1 MNIFKIGSTAK
12 ATLIASV
19 IGIMFA
25 GIAFG
30 TMSIA
35 HAEDDYGWGVGYDS
49 SGGSD
54 YGSGVGYSGSDNDY
68 GWGVGYDSSDNDYG
82 WGVGYSGDYGSG
94 VGYEGDYGWGV
105 GYEDGCEWSC
115 GDYGSDGCD
124 YSCGDY
130 DYECGC
136 YDNDYD
142 YDYDDEYEDVYYD
155 EESQSYSYGSGGSH
169 GSSGSSYRPSYSSSG
184 YSMVRPMS
192 FSSPSYPAPR
202 PTSGGSVSNVTNTS
216 ITNVDNSINDS
227 FNNYNSNNVAYVA
240 PATPQYQA
248 VYTQPAPY
256 CTIRQAQASGYGVN
270 SVYLSWTS
278 TNATSAYLSNVGSV
292 QTSGSQTVWNS
303 GNMVYTLTVYGNGG
317 SATCQ
322 TTVNAYNYNPTPYVS
337 LTQIPYTGFDLGTFG
352 NAMYWAGL
360 LVFAMGAG
368 YLAVYYV
375 PALAFAGARRKQYA
389 PVVAPMAPIMVA
401 KEIVAAKVQSIVEA
415 IKKTGTNDAMAIVA
429 SKDGSMPKIVIS
441 RD

>member
-1 MNIFKIGSTAK
+1 MTNKFGKNVVLSLAVTSVLLVSSLTLFGFAITAAADDGEYIG
-12 ATLIASV
+12 
-19 IGIMFA
+19 G
-25 GIAFG
+25 
-30 TMSIA
+30 
-35 HAEDDYGWGVGYDS
+35 E
-49 SGGSD
+49 SGGE
-54 YGSGVGYSGSDNDY
+54 YIGG
-68 GWGVGYDSSDNDYG
+68 DSIGGEYIG
-82 WGVGYSGDYGSG
+82 GEFLGGEYIGGEYLGG
-94 VGYEGDYGWGV
+94 EYLGGEYMG
-105 GYEDGCEWSC
+105 GCDWSC
-115 GDYGSDGCD
+115 GGDFGDGCD
-124 YSCGDY
+124 WECGGDY
-130 DYECGC
+130 DYGCGC
-136 YDNDYD
+136 YGDDYD
-142 YDYDDEYEDVYYD
+142 YEDVYYD

-192 FSSPSYPAPR
+192 FGSPSYPAPR
-202 PTSGGSVSNVTNTS
+202 PMSGGSVSNVTNTS
-216 ITNVDNSINDS
+216 ITNIDNSINDS

-292 QTSGSQTVWNS
+292 NANGSQTVWNA
-303 GNMVYTLTVYGNGG
+303 GNTVYTLTVYGNGG

-375 PALAFAGARRKQYA
+375 PALAFAGARRKEYA
-389 PVVAPMAPIMVA
+389 PIVAPMAPIMVA
-401 KEIVAAKVQSIVEA
+401 KEIAAAKVQPIAEA
-415 IKKTGTNDAMAIVA
+415 IKKAGTNDAMAIVA